1 MVVNPRIKT
10 TIKSLIITIAM
21 AKKITRFQKFV
32 MHNPFLQFFMF
43 LFLNVKILYVVAL
56 GHGGTREK

>member
-1 MVVNPRIKT
+1 
-10 TIKSLIITIAM
+10 M

-56 GHGGTREK
+56 GHGGTRER

>member
-1 MVVNPRIKT
+1 
-10 TIKSLIITIAM
+10 M

-56 GHGGTREK
+56 GHGGTRKK

>member
-1 MVVNPRIKT
+1 LVVNPRIKT
-10 TIKSLIITIAM
+10 TIKSLIITM